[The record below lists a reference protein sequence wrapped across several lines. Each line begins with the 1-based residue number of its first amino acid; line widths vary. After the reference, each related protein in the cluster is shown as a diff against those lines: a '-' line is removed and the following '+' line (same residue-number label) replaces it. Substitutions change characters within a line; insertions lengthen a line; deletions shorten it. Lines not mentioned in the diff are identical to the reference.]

1 MNFRMSFELF
11 IGGSVYT
18 LCHSY
23 AVAPKIIASPEDRT
37 ELEGDTTVFTCN
49 ATGRPRPNI
58 TWWRYDENG
67 SRVQLVNE
75 MDKVVIESMPF
86 GEEREQTSSL
96 TILDVQPSDVGTYQC
111 QAENGVST
119 AEDSATLTVYGK

>member
-1 MNFRMSFELF
+1 M
-11 IGGSVYT
+11 
-18 LCHSY
+18 
-23 AVAPKIIASPEDRT
+23 
-37 ELEGDTTVFTCN
+37 FTCN
-49 ATGRPRPNI
+49 ATSRPRPII

-86 GEEREQTSSL
+86 GEERERTSSL

-119 AEDSATLTVYGK
+119 AEQNATLTVYGK